1 MAVRTSY
8 KSQATLDYTST
19 KLTVSIRMTGVNR
32 DGALGASLVLSI
44 VSLALLFGITWHFQ
58 SSLSLLQQQVEH
70 NRQLLLELQD
80 QGTVKV

>member
-1 MAVRTSY
+1 MAVTIFY
-8 KSQATLDYTST
+8 KSQATLHYSST
-19 KLTVSIRMTGVNR
+19 ELTASIRMTGVNR

-80 QGTVKV
+80 QEMEKV